1 MFQLHG
7 WVIIS
12 KLSITEREDILKKV
26 NDKIEI
32 LNLEPK
38 VINLYIY
45 NNTPCLSITLFQN
58 RYTPIVEKLLE
69 LVQMIGEIAKNSY
82 GIIQIYDDES
92 ENSPNE
98 FVNYFIQ
105 KGEVIKKKDSFLS
118 PVVPTLY
125 VE

>member
-38 VINLYIY
+38 VINLNIY

-69 LVQMIGEIAKNSY
+69 LVQMIGEIAKNS
-82 GIIQIYDDES
+82 S
-92 ENSPNE
+92 NE

>member
-1 MFQLHG
+1 
-7 WVIIS
+7 
-12 KLSITEREDILKKV
+12 
-26 NDKIEI
+26 
-32 LNLEPK
+32 
-38 VINLYIY
+38 
-45 NNTPCLSITLFQN
+45 
-58 RYTPIVEKLLE
+58 
-69 LVQMIGEIAKNSY
+69 MIGEIAKNSY

-125 VE
+125 VFLLLPYLFLNIYE